1 MGIDR
6 PEKSFPPLLTCLV
19 VLLALEA
26 LAAIGLVSWLGVQ
39 AAQSTAS
46 DVGSGIA
53 ILVIGALCALW
64 LVLTTIAAARR
75 RSWVRASSITWHLL
89 VLAVAVGSFTGVT
102 AVPQAGWVLLVVAL
116 VGIGLS
122 VTPQVT
128 RATTD
133 AGSRPGGSHAGDS
146 EEDRSTPGAR

>member
-19 VLLALEA
+19 VLFALES
-26 LAAIGLVSWLGVQ
+26 LAAIGLVSWLAVQ

-75 RSWVRASSITWHLL
+75 RSWVRASTITWHLL
-89 VLAVAVGSFTGVT
+89 VLAIAVGSFTGVT

-116 VGIGLS
+116 IGIGLS

-133 AGSRPGGSHAGDS
+133 AESHPGGSEADQPKQ
-146 EEDRSTPGAR
+146 DKR